1 MRWLLLAADPAT
13 LEHSVT
19 LDDVHRAVAAGT
31 GVIRETP
38 VVSSRT
44 LSERAGMTVVLK
56 AENLQR
62 TGSFKLRGALAKIAS
77 LTDAQCAHGVV
88 AGSAG
93 NHAQAV
99 AYAARARGVPCEVF
113 MPVGAAIAKAEA
125 ATALGAHVR
134 LVGATVDDTLA
145 AAHERAASGGLVF
158 VHPFDDPEVIAGQ
171 GGLGL
176 ELAAQV
182 PDLARVLVPLG
193 GGGLLSGIAVALAQV
208 RPDVEVIG
216 VQVETCAPF
225 PASVAAGEPVAV
237 DSALTIADGIA
248 VKRPGTLTLALIR
261 RCVDRVV
268 TVAEDEV
275 AEAMVF
281 LLERTKLVVEGAGA
295 VGVAALLSG
304 RLGAPA
310 SGTTAVVLSGGNV
323 DPGLLAQIARRHE
336 SQSGRRSV
344 LLARVPDR
352 PGSLALLLALV
363 GQQGANLLDV
373 EHLREGFDLHVRE
386 SAVQLVL
393 ETRGPEHAASVARAV
408 REAGYGEPLAF
419 R

>member
-1 MRWLLLAADPAT
+1 LGADRAS
-13 LEHSVT
+13 LENAVT
-19 LDDVHRAVAAGT
+19 ADDVRRAAAAGA

-38 VVSSRT
+38 VVSSQTLAQRT
-44 LSERAGMTVVLK
+44 GVTVALK

-62 TGSFKLRGALAKIAS
+62 TGSFKLRGALAKLAS
-77 LTDAQCAHGVV
+77 LSDAECARGVV

-99 AYAARARGVPCEVF
+99 AYAARARGVHCEVF

-125 ATALGAHVR
+125 ATALGAQVR
-134 LVGATVDDTLA
+134 LVGATVDDALA

-171 GGLGL
+171 GGVGL

-193 GGGLLSGIAVALAQV
+193 GGGLLSGVAIALAQQ
-208 RPDVEVIG
+208 RPDAEVIG
-216 VQVETCAPF
+216 VQVQTCAPF
-225 PASVAAGEPVAV
+225 EASLAAGEPVAV
-237 DSALTIADGIA
+237 ESALTIADGIA

-261 RCVDRVV
+261 RWVHRIVV
-268 TVAEDEV
+268 VSEDEV

-281 LLERTKLVVEGAGA
+281 LLERAKLVVEGAGA

-304 RLGAPA
+304 RLAATG
-310 SGTTAVVLSGGNV
+310 SGTTAVILSGGNV

-336 SQSGRRSV
+336 SQAGRRSV

-363 GQQGANLLDV
+363 GEQGANLLDV

-393 ETRGPEHAASVARAV
+393 ETRGPEHAAAVVRAV
-408 REAGYGEPLAF
+408 REAGYAEPLAV